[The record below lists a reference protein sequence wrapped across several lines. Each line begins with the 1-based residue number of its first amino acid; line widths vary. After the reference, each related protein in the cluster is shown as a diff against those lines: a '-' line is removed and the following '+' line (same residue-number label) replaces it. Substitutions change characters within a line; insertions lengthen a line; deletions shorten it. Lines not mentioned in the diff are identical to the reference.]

1 MNHNWIPD
9 LTRPK
14 NEILIILNWV
24 AAALAVLIPAVTA
37 ADLTT
42 PQGVTIFVFLAAGL
56 IGRRNATGP
65 ETAQQIAR
73 QIADNPFGE

>member
-1 MNHNWIPD
+1 MNHTWLPD

-14 NEILIILNWV
+14 NEILIILNWC
-24 AAALAVLIPAVTA
+24 AATLAALIPAVTD

-42 PQGVTIFVFLAAGL
+42 PHGITIFVFLAAGI

-65 ETAQQIAR
+65 ETAA
-73 QIADNPFGE
+73 ALAAGNE